1 MKVLIT
7 SVGKDIK
14 DNFDQKFGRCEYFQI
29 IDTETNDIKVVEN
42 EGKKADHGAGT
53 GASQQAIDENVDVI
67 ITGHLGPNA
76 FQILDSSDIKLL
88 SAKTGTVEEV
98 LDQYKKDELEE
109 IKTAGKSHKGMN

>member
-7 SVGKDIK
+7 SVGKEIN

-29 IDTETNDIKVVEN
+29 IDTETNDVKVLEN
-42 EGKKADHGAGT
+42 QGKKADHGAGT
-53 GASQQAIDENVDVI
+53 GASQQAIDENIDVI

-88 SAKTGTVEEV
+88 SAKSGTVKEV
-98 LDQYKKDELEE
+98 LEQFKNNELEE
-109 IKTAGKSHKGMN
+109 IKTAGKPHK